1 MPSIIEAPETDSKIF
16 TAAIWKK
23 HSKPKGSRKAS
34 TKGTRKA
41 SAKGSTKGSTKGS
54 PKTSPKTSPTGSPSR
69 LILAEGWTQI
79 GAQAFEGAKNLKSI
93 HIPASVQII
102 HDEAFKSTSLVEVT
116 FAEGSMLKTIG
127 GGVFVFTPDLKSIR
141 IPESVNKIDMGAFS
155 RTASLKKIHI
165 PKLVEILPMAMF
177 MKSPGLREVTFDADS
192 RLKTIQQ
199 SAFSEATDLETI
211 TIPAG
216 VTQIQDGAFFNTSS
230 LKVIT
235 FARHSNIAKIAP
247 DAFEGSG
254 LTTVVISGP
263 DLANLNAARHNS
275 GMPPLSERGNHF
287 YGKDNV
293 DIVSPAHQINALR
306 IITKKPGYIESHSAK
321 IRPSLP
327 EHVTNLVEEI
337 FTGIKP
343 KPHGVAK
350 KSSKGGAHNQRTRK
364 LRSQ

>member
-1 MPSIIEAPETDSKIF
+1 MNATIIYLLYIMASDTLTIPAPETVSAIF
-16 TAAIWKK
+16 TNAVWKKASKPARKPAQKKGTKK
-23 HSKPKGSRKAS
+23 HSPKDSQIN
-34 TKGTRKA
+34 
-41 SAKGSTKGSTKGS
+41 
-54 PKTSPKTSPTGSPSR
+54 
-69 LILAEGWTQI
+69 LILEEGWTQI
-79 GAQAFEGAKNLKSI
+79 AAQAFEGAKNLKSI

-102 HDEAFKSTSLVEVT
+102 HDEAFKSTSLVSVT
-116 FAEGSMLKTIG
+116 FAEGSTLKTIG
-127 GGVFVFTPDLKSIR
+127 GGVFVFTPELKTIR

-165 PKLVEILPMAMF
+165 PKLVEVLPLAMF

-216 VTQIQDGAFFNTSS
+216 VTQIQDGAFYNTSS

-235 FARHSNIAKIAP
+235 FDRHSKIAKI
-247 DAFEGSG
+247 DTNAFEGSG
-254 LTTVVISGP
+254 LTMVVMSGP
-263 DLANLNAARHNS
+263 DLANLNAARQKAN
-275 GMPPLSERGNHF
+275 MPPLSERGNHF

-293 DIVSPAHQINALR
+293 EIVSPAHQINTLR

-343 KPHGVAK
+343 KPHGVPKK
-350 KSSKGGAHNQRTRK
+350 KSRSPTKGGAYTRK
-364 LRSQ
+364 IRH